1 MHINE
6 HIKIKIPSVID
17 NDSKIRVSGKGNAGE
32 NGAPEGDLYIK
43 TTIIDNP
50 VYERNG
56 SDLTINMDIDIFEAA
71 LGIKLTVPTPYGAVN
86 LNVPAGV
93 KSGQKL
99 RLKGKGMPVL
109 RKNINGDLYVVI
121 NIKAPEK
128 LSDNVKDLLIK
139 AQSLSPKLDRSDIL
153 AKGTI

>member
-1 MHINE
+1 
-6 HIKIKIPSVID
+6 
-17 NDSKIRVSGKGNAGE
+17 
-32 NGAPEGDLYIK
+32 
-43 TTIIDNP
+43 
-50 VYERNG
+50 
-56 SDLTINMDIDIFEAA
+56 
-71 LGIKLTVPTPYGAVN
+71 
-86 LNVPAGV
+86 
-93 KSGQKL
+93 
-99 RLKGKGMPVL
+99 MPVL

>member
-1 MHINE
+1 M
-6 HIKIKIPSVID
+6 
-17 NDSKIRVSGKGNAGE
+17 
-32 NGAPEGDLYIK
+32 
-43 TTIIDNP
+43 
-50 VYERNG
+50 
-56 SDLTINMDIDIFEAA
+56 
-71 LGIKLTVPTPYGAVN
+71 KLTVPTPYGAVN